1 MNQGGMKQD
10 LDLQQDV
17 MQEEFR
23 PEVSVIL
30 PVYNESRTLPG
41 VLQGDFWVAPFY
53 GSDRG
58 RQRFHRRHEK
68 AC

>member
-41 VLQGDFWVAPFY
+41 VLQGFLVAPFY

>member
-41 VLQGDFWVAPFY
+41 VC
-53 GSDRG
+53 RG
-58 RQRFHRRHEK
+58 FLGCTLLWK
-68 AC
+68 